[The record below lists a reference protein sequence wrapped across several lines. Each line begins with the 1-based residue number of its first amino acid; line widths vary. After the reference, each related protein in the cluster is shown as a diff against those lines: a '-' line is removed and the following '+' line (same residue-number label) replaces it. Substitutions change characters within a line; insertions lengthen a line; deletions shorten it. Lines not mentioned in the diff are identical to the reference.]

1 MCDINGVGDVPTS
14 LKGIKTMKVKVEFTV
29 EVDKKVLQRYLDDL
43 GTDETIREFVNSY
56 MIAGMQML
64 DESIEASIG
73 DSHTT
78 YLV

>member
-1 MCDINGVGDVPTS
+1 
-14 LKGIKTMKVKVEFTV
+14 MKVKVEFTV
-29 EVDKKVLQRYLDDL
+29 DVDKEVLQRYLDDL

-56 MIAGMQML
+56 MIAGTQML

>member
-1 MCDINGVGDVPTS
+1 
-14 LKGIKTMKVKVEFTV
+14 MKVKVEFTV
-29 EVDKKVLQRYLDDL
+29 DVDKEVLQRYLDDL

-56 MIAGMQML
+56 MIAGTQML

-78 YLV
+78 HLV

>member
-1 MCDINGVGDVPTS
+1 
-14 LKGIKTMKVKVEFTV
+14 MKVKVEFTV
-29 EVDKKVLQRYLDDL
+29 DVDKEVLQRYLDDL
-43 GTDETIREFVNSY
+43 GTDETIKEFVNSY
-56 MIAGMQML
+56 MIAGTQML